1 MKVINTKTNLKNYV
15 LKTKQEDKKI
25 GLVPTMGALHE
36 GHLSLIKKSVKQN
49 DITIVSIFINPT
61 QFDNKEDL
69 DKYPITTKQDLEL
82 LKSVNCDAVF
92 IPLANDIYDGNITS
106 THFDFDGI
114 ENQMEGKFRKGHFNG
129 VATIVKKLF
138 ELAKPNNAYFGEK
151 DFQQLLIIKKLVKK
165 NNIPVKINGLPI
177 FREPDGLAMSSR
189 NTRLTEEYRKAAPFI
204 FKTLTK
210 AKELFPK
217 NGIKIVDWVKNEFKN
232 HPLLSLE
239 YFTVTN
245 EENLIEPKKISPL
258 KKYRGFIAVYA
269 GKIRLIDN
277 INLN

>member
-1 MKVINTKTNLKNYV
+1 MKIINTKTNLKNYV
-15 LKTKQEDKKI
+15 LKIKQEDKKI

-36 GHLSLIKKSVKQN
+36 GHLSLIKKSVEQN
-49 DITIVSIFINPT
+49 NITVVSIFINPT

-69 DKYPITTKQDLEL
+69 DKYPVTIKQDLRL
-82 LKSVNCDAVF
+82 LKSVNCNAVF

-106 THFDFDGI
+106 TNFDFDGV
-114 ENQMEGKFRKGHFNG
+114 ENQMEGKFRNGHFNG

-177 FREPDGLAMSSR
+177 FRELDGLAMSSR
-189 NTRLTEEYRKAAPFI
+189 NTRLTAEQRKAAPFI

-217 NGIKIVDWVKNEFKN
+217 NGIKIVDWVKDEFKN

-239 YFTVTN
+239 YFTVAN
-245 EENLIEPKKISPL
+245 EKNLVEPKKISKL
-258 KKYRGFIAVYA
+258 EKYRGFIAVYA
-269 GKIRLIDN
+269 GKVRLIDN
-277 INLN
+277 IDLN